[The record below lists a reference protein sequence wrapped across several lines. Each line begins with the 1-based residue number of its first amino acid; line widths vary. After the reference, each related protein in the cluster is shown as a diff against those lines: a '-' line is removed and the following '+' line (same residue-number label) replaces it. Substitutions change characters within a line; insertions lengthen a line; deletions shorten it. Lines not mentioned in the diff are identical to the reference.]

1 MLDAKA
7 GKQRLR
13 FLLGPAAT
21 DESER
26 PPRLAAEQQ
35 VFRDRHPRQQGKF
48 LEHRAHAV
56 SMSVL
61 RPRERDWLSLDLD
74 HARIRSQP
82 PAQGLD
88 QGAFARAVLA
98 DKRVHFTERGRER
111 SANQRL
117 HSPERLADID
127 TTERDATVYAERTRS
142 LERQSRPNIQRRLKS
157 LGRPS

>member
-26 PPRLAAEQQ
+26 PPRLAADQQ
-35 VFRDRHPRQQGKF
+35 VFRDRHPQQQGEL
-48 LEHRAHAV
+48 LEPGTHAV
-56 SMSVL
+56 GVSVL
-61 RPRERDWLSLDLD
+61 RPRERDSLFLNLD
-74 HARIRSQP
+74 RARIWPQP

-98 DKRVHFTERGRER
+98 DKRMHFAERGRE
-111 SANQRL
+111 
-117 HSPERLADID
+117 
-127 TTERDATVYAERTRS
+127 
-142 LERQSRPNIQRRLKS
+142 
-157 LGRPS
+157 